1 VKARLPA
8 RAATDGTS
16 EDLTVKQLNGL
27 MYRVFVGAAVA
38 TLALPA
44 MAAQLDGDARGV
56 IPKDVQQLV
65 AVDYRAMQN
74 SPAAMQLKKQIMPP
88 ELKGLEDALKNSG
101 LNENNDVEQLV
112 FANFRYQN
120 ANQMTR
126 IIGVAQGQFPLD
138 DIMANFKKKKIKPLM
153 VRDNKIFP
161 MGASGMQVVFL
172 SATTMVFGQ
181 TPALKDALSARDGLA
196 PSLLTNNTMLD
207 MMLSVDREPIW
218 SILDQGGTQTMMQGV
233 MGQAA
238 QVTDYEPVKKRLL
251 SSWYTMD
258 FQNGVKFN
266 LTVLTPDTFSAATMA
281 SLLNAAALYK
291 KMSGTP
297 TEKAAIDATKIDSDM
312 GKLNVNFA
320 TSDSQ
325 FDSLLQSPLFKSV
338 VQ

>member
-1 VKARLPA
+1 MKVFQNAILA
-8 RAATDGTS
+8 
-16 EDLTVKQLNGL
+16 LT
-27 MYRVFVGAAVA
+27 GAAA
-38 TLALPA
+38 MAITLPA

-56 IPKDVQQLV
+56 IPKDIQQLV

-74 SPAAMQLKKQIMPP
+74 SPAAMQLKSRVMPP
-88 ELKGLEDALKNSG
+88 ELKSLEEALKTSG
-101 LNENNDVEQLV
+101 LNENNDVESLA
-112 FANFRYQN
+112 FANFRY
-120 ANQMTR
+120 ANSGEITR
-126 IIGVAQGQFPLD
+126 IIGVAQGQFPLE
-138 DIMANFKKKKIKPLM
+138 DIMANFKKKKIKPM
-153 VRDNKIFP
+153 IVRANKLYP

-172 SATTMVFGQ
+172 SASTMVFGQ
-181 TPALKDALSARDGLA
+181 GPALKDALASRDGLA

-207 MMLSVDREPIW
+207 MMTSVDREPIW
-218 SILDQGGTQTMMQGV
+218 SILDQKGTQTMMRGV
-233 MGQAA
+233 MGQAS
-238 QVTDYEPVKKRLL
+238 QVADYDTVKKRLL

-291 KMSGTP
+291 KMSGTD
-297 TEKAAIDATKIDSDM
+297 TEKTAIDATTIDSQQ

-325 FDSLLQSPLFKSV
+325 FASLLQSPLFRSV

>member
-1 VKARLPA
+1 
-8 RAATDGTS
+8 
-16 EDLTVKQLNGL
+16 VKQLNGL
-27 MYRVFVGAAVA
+27 ISRVSAGAVVA
-38 TLALPA
+38 LLAFPA
-44 MAAQLDGDARGV
+44 FAAQLDGDARGV

-74 SPAAMQLKKQIMPP
+74 SPTAMQLKKQVMPP
-88 ELKGLEDALKNSG
+88 ELKGLEDALKTSG
-101 LNENNDVEQLV
+101 LNENNDVEQLA
-112 FANFRYQN
+112 FANFRYPN
-120 ANQMTR
+120 SNQMTR
-126 IIGVAQGQFPLD
+126 IIGVAQGQFPLE
-138 DIMANFKKKKIKPLM
+138 DIMANFKKKKIKPVM
-153 VRDNKIFP
+153 VRDNKVYP

-181 TPALKDALSARDGLA
+181 LPALKDALAARDGLA
-196 PSLLTNNTMLD
+196 PSLLTNNGMLD
-207 MMLSVDREPIW
+207 MMVSVDREPIW
-218 SILDQGGTQTMMQGV
+218 SILDQGGTQTMMRTV

-238 QVTDYEPVKKRLL
+238 QVADYETVKKRLI

-291 KMSGTP
+291 KMSGTV
-297 TEKAAIDATKIDSDM
+297 TEKSAIDSTTIDSDM
-312 GKLNVNFA
+312 GKLNVSFA

>member
-1 VKARLPA
+1 MKRL
-8 RAATDGTS
+8 D
-16 EDLTVKQLNGL
+16 KL
-27 MYRVFVGAAVA
+27 MYRVLAGAAAVGI
-38 TLALPA
+38 ALPA

-88 ELKGLEDALKNSG
+88 ELKSLEDALKVSG
-101 LNENNDVEQLV
+101 LNENNDVEQLA
-112 FANFRYQN
+112 FANFRYN
-120 ANQMTR
+120 NSGQMTR

-138 DIMANFKKKKIKPLM
+138 DIMANFKKKKIKPVM
-153 VRDNKIFP
+153 DRDNKIYP
-161 MGASGMQVVFL
+161 LGASGMQVVFL
-172 SATTMVFGQ
+172 NATTMVFGQ
-181 TPALKDALSARDGLA
+181 TPALKDALNARDGFA
-196 PSLLTNNTMLD
+196 PSLLTNNEMLD
-207 MMLSVDREPIW
+207 MMVSVDKEPIW
-218 SILDQGGTQTMMQGV
+218 SILDQGGTQTMMRSV
-233 MGQAA
+233 MGQSS
-238 QVTDYEPVKKRLL
+238 QMTDFETVKKRLL

-291 KMSGTP
+291 KMSGTD
-297 TEKAAIDATKIDSDM
+297 TEKAAIDATTIDSDQ
-312 GKLNVNFA
+312 GKLNVNFS

-325 FDSLLQSPLFKSV
+325 FASLLQSPLFKSV

>member
-1 VKARLPA
+1 MKVFQNAILV
-8 RAATDGTS
+8 
-16 EDLTVKQLNGL
+16 LT
-27 MYRVFVGAAVA
+27 GAAA
-38 TLALPA
+38 MAMPA

-56 IPKDVQQLV
+56 IPKDIQQLV

-74 SPAAMQLKKQIMPP
+74 SPAAMQLKSRVMPP
-88 ELKGLEDALKNSG
+88 ELKSLEEALKTSG
-101 LNENNDVEQLV
+101 LNENNDVESLA
-112 FANFRYQN
+112 FANFRY
-120 ANQMTR
+120 ANSGEITR

-138 DIMANFKKKKIKPLM
+138 DIMANFKKKKIKPM
-153 VRDNKIFP
+153 IVRANKLYP

-172 SATTMVFGQ
+172 SASTMVFGQ
-181 TPALKDALSARDGLA
+181 GPALKDALASRDGLA

-207 MMLSVDREPIW
+207 MMTSVDREPIW
-218 SILDQGGTQTMMQGV
+218 SILDQKGTQTMMRGV
-233 MGQAA
+233 MGQAS
-238 QVTDYEPVKKRLL
+238 QVADYETVKKRLL

-291 KMSGTP
+291 KMSGTD
-297 TEKAAIDATKIDSDM
+297 TEKTAIDATTIDSQQ

-325 FDSLLQSPLFKSV
+325 FASLLQSPLFRSV

>member
-1 VKARLPA
+1 MER
-8 RAATDGTS
+8 S
-16 EDLTVKQLNGL
+16 EGLTVKQLNGL
-27 MYRVFVGAAVA
+27 MYRLISGTAIAM
-38 TLALPA
+38 LALPA

-74 SPAAMQLKKQIMPP
+74 SPAAMQLKKQVMPP
-88 ELKGLEDALKNSG
+88 ELKGLEDALKTSG
-101 LNENNDVEQLV
+101 LNENNDVEELA
-112 FANFRYQN
+112 FANFRYPN
-120 ANQMTR
+120 SNQMTR
-126 IIGVAQGQFPLD
+126 IIGVAQGQFPLE
-138 DIMANFKKKKIKPLM
+138 DIMANFKKRKIKPVM

-161 MGASGMQVVFL
+161 MGSSGMQVVFL
-172 SATTMVFGQ
+172 TATTMVFGQ
-181 TPALKDALSARDGLA
+181 TPALKDALSARDGLT
-196 PSLLTNNTMLD
+196 PSLLTNNAMLD
-207 MMLSVDREPIW
+207 MMTSVDSEPIW
-218 SILDQGGTQTMMQGV
+218 SILDQGGTQTMMQGL

-238 QVTDYEPVKKRLL
+238 QVTDYETVKKRLL

-291 KMSGTP
+291 KMSGSA
-297 TEKAAIDATKIDSDM
+297 TEKSAIDATTINSDM
-312 GKLNVNFA
+312 GKLTVNFS

>member
-1 VKARLPA
+1 MKVFQNAILV
-8 RAATDGTS
+8 
-16 EDLTVKQLNGL
+16 LT
-27 MYRVFVGAAVA
+27 GAAA
-38 TLALPA
+38 MAMPA

-56 IPKDVQQLV
+56 IPKDIQQLV

-74 SPAAMQLKKQIMPP
+74 SPAAMQLKSRVMPP
-88 ELKGLEDALKNSG
+88 ELKSLEEALKTSG
-101 LNENNDVEQLV
+101 LNENNDVESLA
-112 FANFRYQN
+112 FANFRY
-120 ANQMTR
+120 ANSGEITR

-138 DIMANFKKKKIKPLM
+138 DIMANFKKKKIKPMIVLA
-153 VRDNKIFP
+153 NKLYP

-172 SATTMVFGQ
+172 SASTMVFGQ
-181 TPALKDALSARDGLA
+181 GPALKDALASRDGLA

-207 MMLSVDREPIW
+207 MMTSVDREPIW
-218 SILDQGGTQTMMQGV
+218 SILDQKGTQTMMRGV
-233 MGQAA
+233 MGQAS
-238 QVTDYEPVKKRLL
+238 QVADYETVKKRLL

-291 KMSGTP
+291 KMSGTD
-297 TEKAAIDATKIDSDM
+297 TEKTAIDATTIDSQQ

-325 FDSLLQSPLFKSV
+325 FASLLQSPLFRSV

>member
-1 VKARLPA
+1 MKVFRNAILV
-8 RAATDGTS
+8 
-16 EDLTVKQLNGL
+16 LT
-27 MYRVFVGAAVA
+27 GAAA
-38 TLALPA
+38 MAMPA

-56 IPKDVQQLV
+56 IPKDIQQLV

-74 SPAAMQLKKQIMPP
+74 SPAAMQLKSRVMPP
-88 ELKGLEDALKNSG
+88 ELKSLEEALKTSG
-101 LNENNDVEQLV
+101 LNENNDVESLA
-112 FANFRYQN
+112 FANFRY
-120 ANQMTR
+120 ANSGEITR

-138 DIMANFKKKKIKPLM
+138 DIMANFKKKKIKPM
-153 VRDNKIFP
+153 IVRANKLYP

-172 SATTMVFGQ
+172 SASTMVFGQ
-181 TPALKDALSARDGLA
+181 GPALKDALASRDGLA

-207 MMLSVDREPIW
+207 MMTSVDREPIW
-218 SILDQGGTQTMMQGV
+218 SILDQKGTQTMMRGV
-233 MGQAA
+233 MGQAS
-238 QVTDYEPVKKRLL
+238 QVADYETVKKRLL

-291 KMSGTP
+291 KMSGTD
-297 TEKAAIDATKIDSDM
+297 TEKTAIDATTIDSQQ

-325 FDSLLQSPLFKSV
+325 FASLLQSPLFRSV

>member
-1 VKARLPA
+1 MKLFQNAIFA
-8 RAATDGTS
+8 
-16 EDLTVKQLNGL
+16 LT
-27 MYRVFVGAAVA
+27 GAAA
-38 TLALPA
+38 LAITMPA

-56 IPKDVQQLV
+56 IPKDIQQLV

-74 SPAAMQLKKQIMPP
+74 SPAAMQLKSRVMPP
-88 ELKGLEDALKNSG
+88 ELKSLEEALKTSG
-101 LNENNDVEQLV
+101 LSENNDVESLA
-112 FANFRYQN
+112 FANFRY
-120 ANQMTR
+120 ANSGEITR

-138 DIMANFKKKKIKPLM
+138 DIMANFKKKKIKPTL
-153 VRDNKIFP
+153 VRANKLYP

-172 SATTMVFGQ
+172 SASTMVFGQ
-181 TPALKDALSARDGLA
+181 GPALKDALASRDGLA

-207 MMLSVDREPIW
+207 MMTSVDREPIW
-218 SILDQGGTQTMMQGV
+218 SILDQKGTQTMMRGV
-233 MGQAA
+233 MGQAS
-238 QVTDYEPVKKRLL
+238 QVADYETVKKRLL

-291 KMSGTP
+291 KMSGTD
-297 TEKAAIDATKIDSDM
+297 TEKTAIDATTIDSQA

-325 FDSLLQSPLFKSV
+325 FASLLQSPLFRSV

>member
-1 VKARLPA
+1 MKVFQNAILA
-8 RAATDGTS
+8 
-16 EDLTVKQLNGL
+16 LT
-27 MYRVFVGAAVA
+27 GAAA
-38 TLALPA
+38 MAITLPA

-56 IPKDVQQLV
+56 IPKDIQQLV

-74 SPAAMQLKKQIMPP
+74 SPAAMQLKSRVMPP
-88 ELKGLEDALKNSG
+88 ELKSLEEALKTSG
-101 LNENNDVEQLV
+101 LNENNDVESLA
-112 FANFRYQN
+112 FANFRY
-120 ANQMTR
+120 ANSGEITR

-138 DIMANFKKKKIKPLM
+138 DIMANFKKKKIKPM
-153 VRDNKIFP
+153 IVRANKLYP

-172 SATTMVFGQ
+172 SASTMVFGQ
-181 TPALKDALSARDGLA
+181 GPALKDALASRDGLA

-207 MMLSVDREPIW
+207 MMTSVDREPIW
-218 SILDQGGTQTMMQGV
+218 SILDQKGTQTMMRGV
-233 MGQAA
+233 MGQAS
-238 QVTDYEPVKKRLL
+238 QVADYDTVKKRLL

-291 KMSGTP
+291 KMSGTD
-297 TEKAAIDATKIDSDM
+297 TEKTAIDATTIDSQQ

-325 FDSLLQSPLFKSV
+325 FASLLQSPLFRSV

>member
-1 VKARLPA
+1 MERGFTLKRFDQVLARLLA
-8 RAATDGTS
+8 
-16 EDLTVKQLNGL
+16 
-27 MYRVFVGAAVA
+27 GAAVA
-38 TLALPA
+38 LLSLPV
-44 MAAQLDGDARGV
+44 MAAQLDSDARGV

-88 ELKGLEDALKNSG
+88 ELKGLEDALKSSG
-101 LNENNDVEQLV
+101 LNENDDVESLA
-112 FANFRYQN
+112 FANFRYPN
-120 ANQMTR
+120 SGKMTR
-126 IIGVAQGQFPLD
+126 IIGVAQGQYALD
-138 DIMANFKKKKIKPLM
+138 DIMANFKKKKIKPLL
-153 VRDNKIFP
+153 VRDNKIYP
-161 MGASGMQVVFL
+161 MGNSGMQVVFL

-181 TPALKDALSARDGLA
+181 TPALKDALNARDGLA
-196 PSLLTNNTMLD
+196 QSLLNNNEMLD
-207 MMLSVDREPIW
+207 MMNSVDREPIW
-218 SILDQGGTQTMMQGV
+218 SILDQGGTQTMMQGL

-238 QVTDYEPVKKRLL
+238 QVGDYDTVKKRLL

-291 KMSGTP
+291 KMSGTD
-297 TEKAAIDATKIDSDM
+297 TEKTAIDATKIDSDQ
-312 GKLNVNFA
+312 GKLNVSFS

-325 FDSLLQSPLFKSV
+325 FASLLQSPLFKSV

>member
-1 VKARLPA
+1 MKRFETMICHALA
-8 RAATDGTS
+8 
-16 EDLTVKQLNGL
+16 
-27 MYRVFVGAAVA
+27 GAAVLVG
-38 TLALPA
+38 TLPVF
-44 MAAQLDGDARGV
+44 AAQLDGDARGV

-74 SPAAMQLKKQIMPP
+74 SPAAMQLKSRVMPP
-88 ELKGLEDALKNSG
+88 ELKSLEQALKTSG
-101 LNENNDVEQLV
+101 LNENNDVESLA
-112 FANFRYQN
+112 FANFRY
-120 ANQMTR
+120 ANSGDVTR

-138 DIMANFKKKKIKPLM
+138 DIMANFKKKKIKPVL
-153 VRDNKIFP
+153 VRDNRMYP
-161 MGASGMQVVFL
+161 LGASGMQVVFL

-181 TPALKDALSARDGLA
+181 GPALKDALNSRDGLA

-207 MMLSVDREPIW
+207 MMTSVDKEPIW
-218 SILDQGGTQTMMQGV
+218 SILDQKGTQTMMRGV
-233 MGQAA
+233 MGEAA
-238 QVTDYEPVKKRLL
+238 QLADYDTVKKRLL

-291 KMSGTP
+291 KMSGTD
-297 TEKAAIDATKIDSDM
+297 TEKTAIDATTIDSQQ
-312 GKLNVNFA
+312 GKLNVNFS

-325 FDSLLQSPLFKSV
+325 FASLLQSPLFRSV